1 MEDQKNKQSQLL
13 AKHIREVFFGGNW
26 TSVQVKNTIN
36 TIGWQ
41 DATKKVDDLNTIAVL
56 VFHINYYIKAVLKVL
71 QGGPLDAHDRY
82 SFDLPAITNEEE
94 WMMLIETTLADA
106 EELAKEIEK
115 INDQQLSSD
124 LADPK
129 YGSKHRNIMGII
141 EHTHYHL
148 GQIALLKKFIKT
160 VSL

>member
-13 AKHIREVFFGGNW
+13 AKHLREVFFGGNW
-26 TSVQVKNTIN
+26 TSVHVKNTIN

-56 VFHINYYIKAVLKVL
+56 VFHIHYYIKAVLKVF

-82 SFDLPAITNEEE
+82 SFDLQAITKEEE
-94 WMMLIETTLADA
+94 WQKLIETTLADA
-106 EELAKEIEK
+106 EELVKEIEK
-115 INDQQLSSD
+115 LNDQQLSTD

-129 YGSKHRNIMGII
+129 YGSKYRNILGII

-148 GQIALLKKFIKT
+148 GQIALLKKLVKT
-160 VSL
+160 GSS